1 MNSTL
6 QIIIVILFILFLL
19 KNFTNFEKE
28 RKDSFFNTHKEL
40 SNLNEESCDKL
51 LEDKGVIWE
60 SLWAAL
66 TFGVIRAN
74 GL

>member
-1 MNSTL
+1 L
-6 QIIIVILFILFLL
+6 QNKNKKFFNDKGYIILENQISQEICNAIIKKAKLL
-19 KNFTNFEKE
+19 K
-28 RKDSFFNTHKEL
+28 
-40 SNLNEESCDKL
+40 
-51 LEDKGVIWE
+51 DKGVIWE